1 MVKRAWLLR
10 LCVLTI
16 VAAIMIGA
24 VLMVS
29 LKSTS
34 LESLQS
40 SIADTRTQTT
50 AIRLTIIGL
59 IALIW
64 PKLVQHTERSG
75 AISIER
81 SAELRDLRWRIISWL
96 LVIELL
102 LGQNLIWRVFQIW
115 DGGGACVS
123 RATLNSLHHCLAG
136 PSMASSG
143 MCWWEPASCTC
154 RSSASSL
161 ITGASLLRVVNLEL
175 SQACRSG
182 GWKLSS
188 LSRCSWWYSLDNR
201 PN

>member
-1 MVKRAWLLR
+1 MAKRPWFLR

-24 VLMVS
+24 VLTVL

-40 SIADTRTQTT
+40 SIDDYQIKMT

-81 SAELRDLRWRIISWL
+81 STELRKLRWRIISWL

-102 LGQNLIWRVFQIW
+102 LGQDLIWQVSQIW
-115 DGGGACVS
+115 DG
-123 RATLNSLHHCLAG
+123 RA
-136 PSMASSG
+136 
-143 MCWWEPASCTC
+143 
-154 RSSASSL
+154 
-161 ITGASLLRVVNLEL
+161 V
-175 SQACRSG
+175 
-182 GWKLSS
+182 
-188 LSRCSWWYSLDNR
+188 
-201 PN
+201 

>member
-1 MVKRAWLLR
+1 MVKRLWFLR

-16 VAAIMIGA
+16 VSAIMIGA

-40 SIADTRTQTT
+40 SIDDYRTKMT
-50 AIRLTIIGL
+50 AIRLMIIGL

-81 SAELRDLRWRIISWL
+81 STELRKLRWRIISWL

-102 LGQNLIWRVFQIW
+102 LGQDLIWQVSQTW
-115 DGGGACVS
+115 DGRGA
-123 RATLNSLHHCLAG
+123 
-136 PSMASSG
+136 
-143 MCWWEPASCTC
+143 
-154 RSSASSL
+154 
-161 ITGASLLRVVNLEL
+161 
-175 SQACRSG
+175 
-182 GWKLSS
+182 
-188 LSRCSWWYSLDNR
+188 
-201 PN
+201 

>member
-1 MVKRAWLLR
+1 MAKRPWFLR

-16 VAAIMIGA
+16 VSAIMIGA
-24 VLMVS
+24 VLIVS

-40 SIADTRTQTT
+40 SMDDYRTKMT

-81 SAELRDLRWRIISWL
+81 STELRKLRWRIISWL

-102 LGQNLIWRVFQIW
+102 LGQNLIWQVTQIL
-115 DGGGACVS
+115 DG
-123 RATLNSLHHCLAG
+123 RA
-136 PSMASSG
+136 
-143 MCWWEPASCTC
+143 
-154 RSSASSL
+154 
-161 ITGASLLRVVNLEL
+161 V
-175 SQACRSG
+175 
-182 GWKLSS
+182 
-188 LSRCSWWYSLDNR
+188 
-201 PN
+201 

>member
-1 MVKRAWLLR
+1 VAKRPWFLR

-16 VAAIMIGA
+16 VSAIMIGA
-24 VLMVS
+24 VLIVS

-40 SIADTRTQTT
+40 SMDDYRTKMT

-81 SAELRDLRWRIISWL
+81 STELRKLRWRIISWL

-102 LGQNLIWRVFQIW
+102 LGQNLIWQVTQIL
-115 DGGGACVS
+115 DG
-123 RATLNSLHHCLAG
+123 RA
-136 PSMASSG
+136 
-143 MCWWEPASCTC
+143 
-154 RSSASSL
+154 
-161 ITGASLLRVVNLEL
+161 V
-175 SQACRSG
+175 
-182 GWKLSS
+182 
-188 LSRCSWWYSLDNR
+188 
-201 PN
+201 

>member
-1 MVKRAWLLR
+1 MAKRPWFLR

-16 VAAIMIGA
+16 VSAIMIGA

-40 SIADTRTQTT
+40 SIDDYRTKMT

-81 SAELRDLRWRIISWL
+81 STELRKLRWRIVGWL

-102 LGQNLIWRVFQIW
+102 LGQDLIWQVSQTW
-115 DGGGACVS
+115 DGRGV
-123 RATLNSLHHCLAG
+123 
-136 PSMASSG
+136 
-143 MCWWEPASCTC
+143 
-154 RSSASSL
+154 
-161 ITGASLLRVVNLEL
+161 
-175 SQACRSG
+175 
-182 GWKLSS
+182 
-188 LSRCSWWYSLDNR
+188 
-201 PN
+201 

>member
-64 PKLVQHTERSG
+64 PMLVQHTERSG

-96 LVIELL
+96 LVIEML

-115 DGGGACVS
+115 DGGGA
-123 RATLNSLHHCLAG
+123 
-136 PSMASSG
+136 
-143 MCWWEPASCTC
+143 
-154 RSSASSL
+154 
-161 ITGASLLRVVNLEL
+161 
-175 SQACRSG
+175 
-182 GWKLSS
+182 
-188 LSRCSWWYSLDNR
+188 
-201 PN
+201 